1 MQLMIKDVSYP
12 LAFLAGVLS
21 FLSPCVLPL
30 LPSYVSFIT
39 GLSFKDLTVRVDRKG
54 VRYLTLTNSL
64 AFIGGFSFVF
74 ISLGISSSV
83 LGGLLFQYIDYIRII
98 GGVLVII
105 FGLFIAD
112 ILSLDFF
119 MKDKRIH
126 LTGKPAGYFGTFL
139 VGMTFA
145 AGWSPCVGPYLGTIL
160 LYAGSKG
167 SMIYGLKLL
176 TVYSIGLGIPF
187 LLSAL
192 AINTFLSYSPRIV
205 KYMRAIKIVSGVIL
219 IIFGVMLLTD
229 RLRVLSNML
238 PDFGIKF

>member
-1 MQLMIKDVSYP
+1 MIKDVSYP

-54 VRYLTLTNSL
+54 VRYLTITNSL

-74 ISLGISSSV
+74 IALGVSSSAA
-83 LGGLLFQYIDYIRII
+83 GGLLFQYIDYIRII
-98 GGVLVII
+98 GGILVII
-105 FGLFIAD
+105 FGLFISD

-176 TVYSIGLGIPF
+176 TVYSLGLGIPF

-192 AINTFLSYSPRIV
+192 AVNTFLSYSPRIV

-219 IIFGVMLLTD
+219 IIFGIMLLTD
-229 RLRVLSNML
+229 QLRVLSNIL

>member
-1 MQLMIKDVSYP
+1 MINDVSYT
-12 LAFLAGVLS
+12 LAFFAGVLS

-54 VRYLTLTNSL
+54 VRYLTITNSL

-74 ISLGISSSV
+74 IALGISSSAV
-83 LGGLLFQYIDYIRII
+83 GGLLFQYIDYIRII

-105 FGLFIAD
+105 FGLFISD

-126 LTGKPAGYFGTFL
+126 LTGKPVGYFGTFL

-176 TVYSIGLGIPF
+176 TVYSLGLGIPF

-192 AINTFLSYSPRIV
+192 AVNTFLSYSPRIV
-205 KYMRAIKIVSGVIL
+205 KYMRAIKIASGVIL